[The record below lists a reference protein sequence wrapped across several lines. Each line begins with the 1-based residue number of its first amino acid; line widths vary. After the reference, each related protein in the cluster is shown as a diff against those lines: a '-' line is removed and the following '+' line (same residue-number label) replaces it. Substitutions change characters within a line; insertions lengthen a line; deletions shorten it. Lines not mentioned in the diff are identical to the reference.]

1 MSTPNEG
8 NQHDWTP
15 AEREALEQELLELHF
30 GCHEDPDALEARLAA
45 EPALRALQRE
55 VLAQAQV
62 LEEAVRPEQPRLELE
77 APRRRDAWR
86 WLTHRGWRAT
96 LLSAA
101 ALLMVL
107 GTLVY
112 DQIAQWRLGAYQRD
126 HLHLTVSAPQAVPS
140 GAAWSFTVQTRD
152 LEGDAAD
159 CRVRWQALDGDGKVL
174 GAGEAAT
181 RGGDATVAVAAA
193 LEVPHRVEVVAACAT
208 DEARQVFELS
218 TANAGPLVHLSTD
231 RPIYRPGERVFVRA
245 VVLDRTT
252 RLPLDRS
259 LAVTAALLD
268 AKDSAVARDQDP
280 LTPGGVASF
289 VLNVPENS
297 AGGEHTVRVHCN
309 GVFADEDLPIV
320 VRAFREPQLQKQ
332 IVLDRKSYAPGQR
345 GSAKVT
351 ALRMGDN
358 AAPAAGGKVR
368 GALVV
373 DGDEVW
379 HEDANLDAKGG
390 ATFRFDVPREVEHG
404 AARFVA
410 TVTDGGVVEAEV
422 EPFVVP
428 TGVVQVAAFPE
439 GGELIAGVENGLY
452 LECTD
457 TLGRPIDGTGEL
469 VDDREQRV
477 ASFRTAHQGRAKLSF
492 VPAAGHAYRVRF
504 AGQADAIELPEV
516 KQQGLALRLLGDD
529 IAAAAPLRVSLAGRG
544 DGPWMLGVFSR
555 GVLVGQTTLRVGNGD
570 HLDTTA
576 EVALPD
582 NAAGVLRVTV
592 FDRNLRPLAERLVR
606 RLATHRLDVAVTAKS
621 PEVSPGD
628 VQQLDVRTTDEK
640 GRAVRAVLGVSVS
653 DAAIASMGLEPRVG
667 LADRAALFGDVF
679 AGGSEKLEDFGDF
692 FLASEHSGRNADL
705 LLGTRGWRRFVWR
718 NDTAAQAALAARGDE
733 TFQRRVLSREGFSQ
747 TPQVASNLAAAQAPA
762 NELSR
767 SARHARHLL
776 ERITG
781 LSIAVLVGLLI
792 VEAVAALLRRT
803 TNAPP
808 VLQGFV
814 GVGAAAMLVLALAP
828 LSPGV
833 LAPSAMSELKVE
845 MELTDFD
852 GDVDGMPLTRL
863 APVDFE
869 EIDELTKKESAFDSG
884 QWNTAVGLGGGT
896 DRRFGG
902 RRERLRGWA
911 LEQSEDA
918 FDDNIAQA
926 DELDG
931 KRVRGEL
938 EDISALVRRFRGDDD
953 DEMPDYFLSAEA
965 TDLPYSA
972 NFAKVRYR
980 ERFAQIQYAHRYT
993 PSDDRRDFTPTICW
1007 ETLVVT
1013 GEDGTAKTAF
1023 ATTDA
1028 VTTWRVDV
1036 DAHMVSGSSGSNV
1049 GRVGQTTT
1057 TFATT
1062 LPLQVEAKLP
1072 DEVTTGDSLLVPVA
1086 AIVKDPKVAEVVLQV
1101 QLGEGLSL
1109 DSGAPTKIALSN
1121 TDGVGRGRVLLPI
1134 TVTGTNGDATF
1145 AIAARAGRF
1154 VDRLRRSLHIG
1165 QRGFP
1170 HERSGGGQT
1179 SVATPGEWRLAI
1191 PTDAVPGSGH
1201 VRLKVYPSP
1210 IAALG
1215 EGLEGML
1222 REPTGCFE
1230 QASSS
1235 NYPNTLVLSLIEASG
1250 DDVPLVAARARDLL
1264 PRGYAK
1270 ITGYECTKKG
1280 YEWFGHDPGHEALT
1294 AYGLLE
1300 FADMAQVYDVDATM
1314 VDRTRQW
1321 LLQRRDGKGNYPHD
1335 GQDHHSF
1342 GGRSATV
1349 TNAYVTY
1356 ALLVA
1361 GTPAEQLRVEI
1372 DALVERRS
1380 TDDPYELALIGC
1392 ALQLAKRPEAAM
1404 VRDRLATLQI
1414 ADGSLPGA
1422 KSTITMSG
1430 GRDAIVEATGFAVL
1444 AWLPDAQHAGN
1455 VRRAI
1460 EYLQQSRSGHGT
1472 FGATQAT
1479 IVALR
1484 AITAYAIENRTMRRD
1499 GTLRVLE
1506 GDRLLAERAFAS
1518 SDTAAIEFELW
1529 SQLEPGEHTL
1539 RLEVTFDGQGDDA
1552 PLPWSGIVEYHAD
1565 LPADDPDTRT
1575 SITTAL
1581 RQPTVREGET
1591 VALDVVVANTTDEE
1605 LPTPMAI
1612 VGLPA
1617 GLELPTAVLD
1627 DLQKA
1632 ERFAFWELRGR
1643 ELVLYWRKLDP
1654 GQKVELTLDLVG
1666 RVPGSHQAPASRTW
1680 LYYTPAQKRWAAPL
1694 RVEVT
1699 AG

>member
-1 MSTPNEG
+1 MST
-8 NQHDWTP
+8 HDAWTP

-30 GCHEDPDALEARLAA
+30 GCHEDPAALEARLDA
-45 EPALRALQRE
+45 EPALRALQRD

-77 APRRRDAWR
+77 APKRRRNWR
-86 WLTHRGWRAT
+86 WLTHPGWRAT

-112 DQIAQWRLGAYQRD
+112 ERVAHWRFASFQRD
-126 HLHLTVSAPQAVPS
+126 HLHLTVSAPKAVPA
-140 GAAWSFTVQTRD
+140 GAPWSFTVQTRD
-152 LEGDAAD
+152 LAGAATD

-174 GAGEAAT
+174 GSGEAPT
-181 RGGDATVAVAAA
+181 TDGEATVAIAAA
-193 LEVPHRVEVVAACAT
+193 MLVPHRVQITAT
-208 DEARQVFELS
+208 SADDEAQQVFELS

-252 RLPLDRS
+252 RLPLERS
-259 LAVTAALLD
+259 LSVAASLLD
-268 AKDSAVARDQDP
+268 AKDSAVARDRDP

-289 VLNVPENS
+289 VLDVPENS

-309 GVFADEDLPIV
+309 GVFADEDLSIV

-358 AAPAAGGKVR
+358 AAPAAGGVVR
-368 GALVV
+368 GALIV

-379 HEDANLDAKGG
+379 HEDANLDAQGG
-390 ATFRFDVPREVEHG
+390 ATFRFEVPREVAKG

-410 TVTDGGVVEAEV
+410 KVTDGGVVETEV

-477 ASFRTAHQGRAKLSF
+477 ASFRTEHQGRAKLSF
-492 VPAAGHAYRVRF
+492 VPDAQRSYRVRF
-504 AGQADAIELPEV
+504 AGQAEAIALPEV
-516 KQQGLALRLLGDD
+516 HEQGVAMRLLGDD
-529 IAAAAPLRVSLAGRG
+529 IAAAAPLRLAIAGRG
-544 DGPWMLGVFSR
+544 NGPWLLGVFSR
-555 GVLVGQTTLRVGNGD
+555 GALVGQTTLRADGPSSGSAR
-570 HLDTTA
+570 LDTTT
-576 EVALPD
+576 ELALPD
-582 NAAGVLRVTV
+582 SAAGVLRVTV
-592 FDRNLRPLAERLVR
+592 FDRELRPVAERLVR
-606 RLATHRLDVAVTAKS
+606 RLATRRLDVAVTAKS
-621 PEVSPGD
+621 SELSPGD

-653 DAAIASMGLEPRVG
+653 DAAIASLGLEPRIG
-667 LADRAALFGDVF
+667 LADRAALFGDVL

-762 NELSR
+762 NALR
-767 SARHARHLL
+767 NSAWRARNLL
-776 ERITG
+776 EGTTA
-781 LSIAVLVGLLI
+781 LSIVALALLLVIEGI
-792 VEAVAALLRRT
+792 AALLRHT
-803 TNAPP
+803 TKAPP
-808 VLQGFV
+808 VFQGFV
-814 GVGAAAMLVLALAP
+814 GVATAGLLVFGLFSISSGLLAP
-828 LSPGV
+828 
-833 LAPSAMSELKVE
+833 ADMKVTAVAE
-845 MELTDFD
+845 FEFN
-852 GDVDGMPLTRL
+852 DVDGMPVTRL
-863 APVDFE
+863 ARVDYE
-869 EIDELTKKESAFDSG
+869 EIDESTKKESAFDSG
-884 QWNTAVGLGGGT
+884 HWNTAVGLGGSAGG
-896 DRRFGG
+896 RFGG
-902 RRERLRGWA
+902 RR
-911 LEQSEDA
+911 QS
-918 FDDNIAQA
+918 
-926 DELDG
+926 DEPLAESTVD
-931 KRVRGEL
+931 E
-938 EDISALVRRFRGDDD
+938 ISVSMVRRFRADDD
-953 DEMPDYFLSAEA
+953 AEAPLYFLPPEVEE
-965 TDLPYSA
+965 LNSA
-972 NFAKVRYR
+972 NLAKVRYQHHFV
-980 ERFAQIQYAHRYT
+980 ERQYAHRYT

-1007 ETLVVT
+1007 QTLLVT
-1013 GEDGTAKTAF
+1013 GEDGTARSAF

-1028 VTTWRVDV
+1028 VTTWRVDI
-1036 DAHMVSGSSGSNV
+1036 DAHMASGDV

-1072 DEVTTGDSLLVPVA
+1072 DEVTTGDRLLVPVA

-1101 QLGEGLSL
+1101 ELGEGLSL
-1109 DSGAPTKIALSN
+1109 DSGAPTRITLDN

-1154 VDRLRRSLHIG
+1154 VDRVRRSLHIG

-1170 HERSGGGQT
+1170 HERSGGGQAST
-1179 SVATPGEWRLAI
+1179 TTPGEWRLAI

-1201 VRLKVYPSP
+1201 VHLKVYPSP

-1294 AYGLLE
+1294 AYGLLQ
-1300 FADMAQVYDVDATM
+1300 FGDMARVYDVDATM

-1356 ALLVA
+1356 ALLQA
-1361 GTPAEQLRVEI
+1361 GTEAEQLRVEI
-1372 DALVERRS
+1372 DALVQRMA

-1444 AWLPDAQHAGN
+1444 AWLPDARHAGS

-1460 EYLQQSRSGHGT
+1460 EYLQQSRDGHGT

-1484 AITAYAIENRTMRRD
+1484 AITAYAVENRTMRRD

-1518 SDTAAIEFELW
+1518 SDTDAIEFDLW

-1539 RLEVTFDGQGDDA
+1539 HLEVTFDGQGDDA
-1552 PLPWSGIVEYHAD
+1552 PLPWSGVVEYHAD

-1666 RVPGSHQAPASRTW
+1666 RVPGVHQGPASRTW

-1694 RVEVT
+1694 VVEVT